1 MIICHEIHQSV
12 PVKGIICIRKY
23 QIILTLQPSYPRRP
37 RSRMDLVSRC
47 HASPVTYCSLC
58 HECHARSR
66 SPGGRGLRAQCTA
79 AVWQL
84 HQHSLHQP
92 LATSQG
98 RAQSQC
104 HHDMSQVENG
114 HYVAN
119 VCQGQCWSLQ
129 HWWYCDWAALQNTD
143 CSLPP
148 QLPREVTGAGDISRS
163 HSRRWGTDSHKAPVS
178 ALWAGNALVIL
189 NLFGIYFAWN

>member
-23 QIILTLQPSYPRRP
+23 QIILTLQPSDPRRP
-37 RSRMDLVSRC
+37 QLRMDLVSRC

-104 HHDMSQVENG
+104 HHYWHVSSRKWSL
-114 HYVAN
+114 
-119 VCQGQCWSLQ
+119 CGQCMSGPVL
-129 HWWYCDWAALQNTD
+129 
-143 CSLPP
+143 
-148 QLPREVTGAGDISRS
+148 VTA
-163 HSRRWGTDSHKAPVS
+163 
-178 ALWAGNALVIL
+178 ALVIL
-189 NLFGIYFAWN
+189 WLGRSAEYRLQFAPAAAPGGHRSRRHQQESLAQVGHR